1 MNVIY
6 LKNMATQ
13 EYIRVLEKYVKRVLE
28 RRPELT
34 INQMVEVIGEHFDE
48 SDKPT
53 YAQVHYIIKYLGYR
67 RTGDQSKFVLVNQ
80 PRHLATRTCMRCGHT
95 KPLRGGFKKVYS
107 NEGDVGFGNYLL
119 ICQQCVKEENKI
131 TGESIADLNAI
142 YGILQQRYGKV
153 IDRSMYD
160 RFWEPA
166 MGLR

>member
-6 LKNMATQ
+6 LNNMATQ
-13 EYIRVLEKYVKRVLE
+13 EYIRKLEGFVKRVLE
-28 RRPELT
+28 RRPYLT
-34 INQMVEVIGEHFDE
+34 INQMVDFIGQHFDE
-48 SDKPT
+48 DEKPT

-67 RTGDQSKFVLVNQ
+67 RTKDQSKFVLVKES
-80 PRHLATRTCMRCGHT
+80 RELATRTCMRCDKT

-119 ICQQCVKEENKI
+119 ICQECIKEENKI
-131 TGESIADLNAI
+131 TGETVSDLNGI
-142 YGILQQRYGKV
+142 YAILQQRYGKV
-153 IDRSMYD
+153 IDKSMYE